1 MDLLKQSERVELLQ
15 TQQAKALR
23 DRDTV
28 QTEMDLLREKL
39 DKNSALIQKLQVC
52 TLGTLHNCTLL
63 QVE

>member
-15 TQQAKALR
+15 SQQAKALR

-39 DKNSALIQKLQVC
+39 DKNSALIQKLQVSVFAIAYF
-52 TLGTLHNCTLL
+52 L
-63 QVE
+63 